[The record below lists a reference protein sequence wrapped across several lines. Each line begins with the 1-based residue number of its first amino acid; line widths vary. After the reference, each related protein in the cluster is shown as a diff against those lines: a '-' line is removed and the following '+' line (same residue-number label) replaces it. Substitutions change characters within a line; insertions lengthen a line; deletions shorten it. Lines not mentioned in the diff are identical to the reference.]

1 MLLQLGSTSA
11 TIDVV
16 RRTPI
21 TETRSLMNALRQTWA
36 WWVAGLCFVTSP
48 ALRPY
53 ADETGASGL
62 AAMGSGRWLVAHLL
76 GMLGFALL
84 PVGLTALMAV
94 GASLRP
100 RVVGSAR
107 ALAYAGAVG
116 VLPYYGGEAFGLH
129 AIGAYATTTHDAAL
143 VTVVDAFRYGPV
155 AISLFGLGLLALAA
169 AGVLVAIAAWGSG
182 PRWRAAGAVLAV
194 GLLAYLPQFFGT
206 PAVRVAHG
214 VLLAVG
220 CSGVAAL
227 LARAQG
233 SSTSLPR
240 TW

>member
-1 MLLQLGSTSA
+1 MS
-11 TIDVV
+11 
-16 RRTPI
+16 
-21 TETRSLMNALRQTWA
+21 ALRRTWA
-36 WWVAGLCFVTSP
+36 WWAAGLCFATYP

-53 ADETGASGL
+53 ADETGAAGL

-76 GMLGFALL
+76 GMLAFALL
-84 PVGLTALMAV
+84 PVGLTAVMAV
-94 GASLRP
+94 GTTLRP
-100 RVVGSAR
+100 RLLAAAR

-143 VTVVDAFRYGPV
+143 VTVVAAFRYGPA

-182 PRWRAAGAVLAV
+182 PRWRVAGTVLAV
-194 GLLAYLPQFFGT
+194 GLLAYLPQFFGS

-214 VLLAVG
+214 VLLALG
-220 CSGVAAL
+220 CWAVAAL

-240 TW
+240 TWPERLVA

>member
-1 MLLQLGSTSA
+1 MSEL
-11 TIDVV
+11 
-16 RRTPI
+16 RR
-21 TETRSLMNALRQTWA
+21 TWA
-36 WWVAGLCFVTSP
+36 WWLAGLCFVTYP

-53 ADETGASGL
+53 ADETGAAGL

-94 GASLRP
+94 GTTLRP
-100 RVVGSAR
+100 QLVAAAR
-107 ALAYAGAVG
+107 ALAYAGVIG

-129 AIGAYATTTHDAAL
+129 AIGAYATTTHDPGL
-143 VTVVDAFRYGPV
+143 VSVVDAFRYGPL

-169 AGVLVAIAAWGSG
+169 AGVLVAMAAWGSG
-182 PRWRAAGAVLAV
+182 PRWRGAGSVLAV

-206 PAVRVAHG
+206 PTVRVAHG
-214 VLLAVG
+214 ALLALG
-220 CSGVAAL
+220 CWAVAAL
-227 LARAQG
+227 LAPAQG

-240 TW
+240 TWPERLVA